1 MRQRIERLQVR
12 TAETV
17 ARTETSLRRFYLVDV
32 LLDSINAFNQNQM
45 SLLAAS
51 LSYYALL
58 ALFPLLLVLV
68 GVASFFIDQNLAM
81 NTVMRFAGQYLPGVE
96 PQVRAILEQVV
107 DLRGTATLIGLVTL
121 LWSASGV
128 LDVLQQAL
136 NRAWRVPVPRAFWL
150 QRLFSIAVIGI
161 LGLFFLA
168 SVLVSSAT
176 LDLLSRFFGGGLDIA
191 EWRREAVNWAG
202 FALSVPVIVLL
213 YKFFPHAR
221 VAWRAAL
228 AAGVTA
234 ALLWHLAKFGYAVYL
249 DYFSRL
255 NFVYGSLA
263 AVIGLMLWGY
273 VSAAIILFGA
283 ELAARVGRGEKRI
296 SN

>member
-1 MRQRIERLQVR
+1 M
-12 TAETV
+12 TETV
-17 ARTETSLRRFYLVDV
+17 ARTNASLRRFYLADV
-32 LLDSINAFNQNQM
+32 LLDTVDAFNQNQM

-68 GVASFFIDQNLAM
+68 GLASFFITEQAALE
-81 NTVMRFAGQYLPGVE
+81 TVMRFAGQYLPGVE
-96 PQVRAILEQVV
+96 AQVRAILDQVV
-107 DLRGTATLIGLVTL
+107 NLRGTATLIGLLTL

-150 QRLFSIAVIGI
+150 QRLFSIAVIGL
-161 LGLFFLA
+161 LGLLFLA
-168 SVLVSSAT
+168 SVLISSAT
-176 LDLLSRFFGGGLDIA
+176 LDLLGGLAGDSFDIA
-191 EWRREAVNWAG
+191 QWHREAVNWVG
-202 FALSVPVIVLL
+202 FLLSVVVIVLL

-234 ALLWHLAKFGYAVYL
+234 ALLWHAAKIGYAVYL
-249 DYFSRL
+249 GYFSRL

-273 VSAAIILFGA
+273 LSAAIILFGA
-283 ELAARVGRGEKRI
+283 ELAARVGRGE
-296 SN
+296 